1 MIACNTHVRH
11 FRDEID
17 CLCACYFI
25 CATFFKKQWQR
36 VLAAAASS
44 CERANSQFVAATTTT
59 IYLPSMMIGLITVV
73 EFHCGTG
80 EIQWILLT
88 CK

>member
-1 MIACNTHVRH
+1 MRLLFYLRN
-11 FRDEID
+11 
-17 CLCACYFI
+17 
-25 CATFFKKQWQR
+25 
-36 VLAAAASS
+36 VLQQAVEARAAAAAASL

-59 IYLPSMMIGLITVV
+59 IYLPSMMIGMITVV

-80 EIQWILLT
+80 EIQWIFST